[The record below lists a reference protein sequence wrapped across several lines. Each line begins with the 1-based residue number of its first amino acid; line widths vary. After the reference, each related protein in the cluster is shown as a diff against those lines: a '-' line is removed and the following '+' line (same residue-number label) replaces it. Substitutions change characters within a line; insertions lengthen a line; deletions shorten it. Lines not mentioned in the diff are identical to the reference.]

1 MNLKSVRIPL
11 TMRTWPWLAFL
22 AGLGALAL
30 AGWLRR
36 FPAIHDPRLYG
47 QLQLA
52 SGILSLTFAAS
63 ALVRFRGTGLRL
75 PLLLA
80 CGFVIVGI
88 SLTGSSF
95 VFHGFIEPNSAAALR
110 DPLAWVIART
120 LLALLFVAA
129 LVAEKRLPFARNT
142 GREIVL
148 ALVAIVVST
157 AILASAHNFLPS
169 DFVVFPS
176 GIFPRP
182 GNLIPAALFL
192 VAAFGFKRRLRKTHS
207 AFDTSLYL
215 GVVLNLAC
223 ALAASQSELRLD
235 PPFALAEICQ
245 AAGFTVLVGGAILD
259 NLRLFGE
266 VRQLA
271 VSDSLTALANYR
283 RLIDVMDSEILR
295 SLRSQR
301 PFALILFD
309 LDGLKRINDRY
320 GHLTGSRALCRVA
333 SALRLHC
340 RVIDTAARH
349 GGDEFALVLPETDA
363 SSAREVAR
371 RICDCVATDPE
382 APQLSISAGT
392 AICPNEGTTIQ
403 ALFDVADRDLYRA
416 KRHAGPRFSTPQL
429 RQK

>member
-1 MNLKSVRIPL
+1 MNLKKVRIPP
-11 TMRTWPWLAFL
+11 TMRTWPWLALL
-22 AGLGALAL
+22 AGFGALAF

-36 FPAIHDPRLYG
+36 FPAIHDPQLYG

-63 ALVRFRGTGLRL
+63 ALVHFRGTGLRL

-95 VFHGFIEPNSAAALR
+95 AFHGFNELSSAAALR
-110 DPLAWVIART
+110 DPLAWVIARS

-142 GREIVL
+142 GREIAF
-148 ALVAIVVST
+148 ALVAVVALT
-157 AILASAHNFLPS
+157 AILASAHNFLPR

-182 GNLIPAALFL
+182 GNLVPAVLFL
-192 VAAFGFKRRLRKTHS
+192 VAAFGFKRRLRKPQS
-207 AFDTSLYL
+207 AFDLSLYL
-215 GVVLNLAC
+215 GAALNLAC
-223 ALAASQSELRLD
+223 ALAASQSKLRLD

-271 VSDSLTALANYR
+271 VSDPLTGLANYR

-301 PFALILFD
+301 PFALIFFD
-309 LDGLKRINDRY
+309 LDSLKRINDQY
-320 GHLTGSRALCRVA
+320 GHLTGNRALCRVA
-333 SALRLHC
+333 AALRLHC

-363 SSAREVAR
+363 PAAREVAR
-371 RICDCVATDPE
+371 RICDCVTADSE
-382 APQLSISAGT
+382 APPLSISSGVAV
-392 AICPNEGTTIQ
+392 CPNEGTTIQ
-403 ALFDVADRDLYRA
+403 ALFDVADRDLYGA
-416 KRHAGPRFSTPQL
+416 KRHAGPRINTPQL
-429 RQK
+429 RQQ